1 MALLGLPV
9 GLPDMAAPML
19 QVRVDGL
26 NKLTRALRK
35 AGVAV
40 QDMKAANAAVGEVVA
55 RSARPITPH
64 ATGALA
70 DSIRPAQR
78 QSGVIVRAGG
88 GRVRYARYVE
98 YGTSRMQARS
108 YLIKGAHDSQ
118 PRWLDVY
125 ADELQKLMDKVAG
138 EADGTGD

>member
-1 MALLGLPV
+1 
-9 GLPDMAAPML
+9 MAAPML

-40 QDMKAANAAVGEVVA
+40 QDMKAANATVGEVVV
-55 RSARPITPH
+55 RTSRPITPH
-64 ATGALA
+64 ASGELA

-98 YGTSRMQARS
+98 YGTSRMQGRS